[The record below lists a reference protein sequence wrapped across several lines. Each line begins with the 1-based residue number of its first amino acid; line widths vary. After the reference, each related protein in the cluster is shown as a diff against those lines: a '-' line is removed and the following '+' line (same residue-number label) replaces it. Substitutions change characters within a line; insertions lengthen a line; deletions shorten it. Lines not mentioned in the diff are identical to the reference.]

1 MNRRH
6 SRSRILSAAAAAGF
20 FLAAAGITTG
30 LTYLLGDVDYSTI
43 PPKESITHDAL
54 AATTVSLA
62 DAAATAAAS
71 MDDGKVKKIEAV
83 LAGNNITI
91 YKALVYGNDMK
102 KNIIVDAKS
111 GLITNST
118 TIPRFPGDPVTGDWT
133 ETSTGLKYYDIKVGD
148 GASPSSAA
156 VKVKVHYTGWL
167 VDGTKF
173 DSSVDRGQPIT
184 FPLNGVIKGWTE
196 GVLSM
201 KVGGKRKLIIPANLG
216 YGSRGAPGAIPPNA
230 TLIFDVELLDIQ
242 E

>member
-1 MNRRH
+1 MNRQH
-6 SRSRILSAAAAAGF
+6 SRSRIIAAATTAGF

-30 LTYLLGDVDYSTI
+30 ITFFIDDVDYAAI
-43 PPKESITHDAL
+43 PPKPSVAHDAL
-54 AATTVSLA
+54 AGATVSLA
-62 DAAATAAAS
+62 DAATTAAAS
-71 MDDGKVKKIEAV
+71 VDNGKVQKIEAV
-83 LAGNNITI
+83 LEGNTITI
-91 YKALVYGNDMK
+91 YKALVYGNNMK

-111 GLITNST
+111 GLITEST
-118 TIPRFPGDPVTGDWT
+118 NISRFPGDPVTGDWT
-133 ETSTGLKYYDIKVGD
+133 ETPSGLKYYDIKVGD

-156 VKVKVHYTGWL
+156 SKVKVHYTGWL

-196 GVLSM
+196 GVLTM

-216 YGSRGAPGAIPPNA
+216 YGSRGAGGTIPPNA
-230 TLIFDVELLDIQ
+230 TLIFDVELLDTP